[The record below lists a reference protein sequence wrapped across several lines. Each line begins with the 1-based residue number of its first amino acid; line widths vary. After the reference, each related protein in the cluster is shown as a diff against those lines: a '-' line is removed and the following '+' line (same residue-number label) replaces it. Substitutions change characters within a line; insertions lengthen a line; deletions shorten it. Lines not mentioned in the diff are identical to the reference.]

1 MRLAISAT
9 RAIFALASPPQ
20 KWPGAPSVKRKE
32 KKSMKKFLLMNRKA
46 FRNAQLSNC
55 AELGVHHYVVHQRCI
70 HQKRQK

>member
-32 KKSMKKFLLMNRKA
+32 KKRKEKYEEISI
-46 FRNAQLSNC
+46 NESQSIP
-55 AELGVHHYVVHQRCI
+55 QRTTF
-70 HQKRQK
+70 KLR